1 MAEAILCFLFVF
13 WNVQVRVR
21 PIATLPSDYDYAT
34 VALRHDWPHHLL
46 TKPMSDTTTDPMT
59 QMTDLMPVSM
69 TAQNCDIR
77 WMRWIRCPIICSFL
91 ILTFAGRQNQSRQ
104 VGGRWLSWP
113 SVHSTKM
120 GESSRSTFIR
130 WTCSIF
136 RRQFWIA
143 DLQLIILISI
153 RAPSGSLRANV
164 NILKVMFGQKCLTF
178 ELQIK
183 YLICVYGWKLLWL
196 RAWFDTSCL

>member
-1 MAEAILCFLFVF
+1 MMWISYPIVCLFLFNF
-13 WNVQVRVR
+13 
-21 PIATLPSDYDYAT
+21 DFC
-34 VALRHDWPHHLL
+34 WPA
-46 TKPMSDTTTDPMT
+46 KSE
-59 QMTDLMPVSM
+59 Q
-69 TAQNCDIR
+69 
-77 WMRWIRCPIICSFL
+77 
-91 ILTFAGRQNQSRQ
+91 AGEL
-104 VGGRWLSWP
+104 GGRWLSWP

-136 RRQFWIA
+136 RRQFWIV

-178 ELQIK
+178 
-183 YLICVYGWKLLWL
+183 
-196 RAWFDTSCL
+196 